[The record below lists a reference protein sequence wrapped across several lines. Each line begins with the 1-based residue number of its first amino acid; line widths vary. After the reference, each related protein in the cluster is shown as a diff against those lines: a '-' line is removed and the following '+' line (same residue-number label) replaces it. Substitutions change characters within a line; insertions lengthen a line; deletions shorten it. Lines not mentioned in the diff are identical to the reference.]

1 MIVPRPKGFKYNFG
15 TDGKLRESA
24 ASYFSLVAGHMVK
37 KGIISEEEKNALIPN
52 VELKGLAKSLV
63 IISDTTTL
71 PDEQEEEF
79 NIEN

>member
-1 MIVPRPKGFKYNFG
+1 
-15 TDGKLRESA
+15 
-24 ASYFSLVAGHMVK
+24 MVK

-63 IISDTTTL
+63 IISDTTTV

-79 NIEN
+79 NIDN